1 MKPIGKYIV
10 IDEIKEEISTE
21 SGILLTTED
30 TKDLRY
36 KKGVV
41 VMPGTDVAVVNTTIN
56 NTPIGATTASTGAF
70 TSGTVANQPTTANGI
85 SNKKYVDNTSTALA
99 IALGV

>member
-21 SGILLTTED
+21 SGILLTSED

-36 KKGVV
+36 KKGLVV
-41 VMPGTDVAVVNTTIN
+41 VSGTDVDVVNTGDEIYYDSRAGYKMVIN
-56 NTPIGATTASTGAF
+56 
-70 TSGTVANQPTTANGI
+70 GTQHTVI
-85 SNKKYVDNTSTALA
+85 SESDVVVVL
-99 IALGV
+99 

>member
-41 VMPGTDVAVVNTTIN
+41 VMPGTDVAVVNTADEIYYDSRAGYKMVIN
-56 NTPIGATTASTGAF
+56 
-70 TSGTVANQPTTANGI
+70 GTQHTVI
-85 SNKKYVDNTSTALA
+85 SESDVVVVL
-99 IALGV
+99 